1 MAINTDIDLQ
11 KQVIYSIYVRNHTD
25 EGTFN
30 AIIPD
35 LDRIRSLGT
44 DIIWFMPIHPIG
56 VVGHKGS
63 IGCPYA
69 NKDYRTINPEYG
81 TLEDFTRLVAEIHG
95 RGMKVMLDVV
105 YNHTSPDSTLANEH
119 PDWFYHK
126 ADGSFGNKIGDWADV
141 VDLDYTKKELW
152 DYQIES
158 LTYWAGI
165 VDGYRCDVA
174 SFVPTDFWIR
184 ARAAVEAVH
193 PGFIWLAETVHSGYC
208 AFARKRG
215 IYSASDNDIYQAFDL
230 EYEYDI
236 RQAFDDMMDGKT
248 SLTHYADLL
257 NFQEAIYP
265 VNYNK
270 MRYLENHDTPRIC
283 SHIKGQYALNNF
295 TAWLYFN
302 KGTTL
307 IYAGQE
313 YGNDHVPSLFDK
325 DVIDR
330 NTGVDISAYMSRLN
344 DIKKSVLGADD
355 FITSYADDA
364 NRVLIQVREKDSR
377 KNIGIFC
384 LKNEQS
390 GAPDITIDVK
400 SLIPDGTY
408 TNLINN
414 VKAVCSNGHIT
425 AALPVIMTI

>member
-1 MAINTDIDLQ
+1 MAANTDINLQ
-11 KQVIYSIYVRNHTD
+11 KQIIYSIYVRNLTE

-30 AIIPD
+30 AVIPD
-35 LDRIRSLGT
+35 LDRIQALGT

-56 VVGHKGS
+56 VTGHKGS
-63 IGCPYA
+63 MGCPYA

-81 TLEDFTRLVAEIHG
+81 TLDDFRQLVREIHE
-95 RGMKVMLDVV
+95 RGMKVMIDVV
-105 YNHTSPDSTLANEH
+105 YNHTSPDSTLVYEH
-119 PDWFYHK
+119 PEWFYHK
-126 ADGSFGNKIGDWADV
+126 TDGSFGNKIGDWSDV
-141 VDLDYTKKELW
+141 VDLDYSKKELW

-174 SFVPTDFWIR
+174 SFVPADFWIR
-184 ARAAVEAVH
+184 ARESVEKIH

-208 AFARKRG
+208 AFARKMG

-236 RQAFDDMMDGKT
+236 RQAFDDMLEGKT
-248 SLTHYADLL
+248 TLTHYADLL

-265 VNYNK
+265 LNYNK

-283 SHIKGQYALNNF
+283 SRIKGDAALKNF

-330 NTGVDISAYMSRLN
+330 NTGICISDYMRKLA
-344 DIKKSVLGADD
+344 DIKKEFLGADD
-355 FITSYADDA
+355 FITSIA
-364 NRVLIQVREKDSR
+364 NENEKVLIQIRENNKR
-377 KNIGIFC
+377 KEIGIFC
-384 LKNEQS
+384 LKPENTDPIMKTVS
-390 GAPDITIDVK
+390 TKG
-400 SLIPDGTY
+400 LIPDSTY
-408 TNLINN
+408 TNLIDGQK
-414 VKAVCSNGHIT
+414 VLCTNGQIT
-425 AALPVIMTI
+425 GALPIIIAL

>member
-1 MAINTDIDLQ
+1 MAAGTDINLQ
-11 KQVIYSIYVRNHTD
+11 KQVIYSIYVRNHTE

-35 LDRIRSLGT
+35 LDRIKDLGA
-44 DIIWFMPIHPIG
+44 DIIWFMPVHPIG
-56 VVGHKGS
+56 IKGHKGS

-69 NKDYRTINPEYG
+69 NKDYRSINPEYG
-81 TLEDFTRLVAEIHG
+81 PLEDFKRLVLEIHN
-95 RGMKVMLDVV
+95 RGMKVMMDVV
-105 YNHTSPDSTLANEH
+105 YNHTSPDSTLVNEH
-119 PDWFYHK
+119 PEWFYHK
-126 ADGSFGNKIGDWADV
+126 ADGSFGNKLGDWADV
-141 VDLDYTKKELW
+141 VDLDYSKKELW

-158 LTYWAGI
+158 LVYWAGI

-174 SFVPTDFWIR
+174 SFVPADFWVQ

-208 AFARKRG
+208 AFARKQG

-248 SLTHYADLL
+248 TLTHYADLL

-283 SHIKGQYALNNF
+283 SRIKGDAALKNF

-330 NTGVDISAYMSRLN
+330 NTGIDISDYMSGLN
-344 DIKKSVLGADD
+344 DIKKSVLAADD
-355 FITSYADDA
+355 FITSYADDD
-364 NRVLIQVREKDSR
+364 NNILIQIRENGASK
-377 KNIGIFC
+377 KAGIFC
-384 LKNEQS
+384 LK
-390 GAPDITIDVK
+390 PDNTDVGPK
-400 SLIPDGTY
+400 NISANGLIPDGTY
-408 TNLINN
+408 SNLIDGQQ
-414 VKAVCSNGHIT
+414 VVCAEGQLTGSLPIIIT
-425 AALPVIMTI
+425 L